1 MRKKRGEF
9 LMNQILY
16 TNDKSGVSSSE
27 MKSIVRFFVVAI
39 IVFALILVG
48 EGVLGLFNRT
58 DEVVVF
64 ACPNLTKEKN
74 GSYVTLNFDGD
85 TRVNKVIYVWDD
97 GMENTYQANAKTN
110 FSFEVEI
117 PPGEHMLKTTV
128 VDVNGNKTRYEDIEA
143 AFTENDDATKPQ
155 ITIERKTAKLEI
167 VATDDTELDY
177 FSYQWEG
184 EEEVVVQPSEEDK
197 TTARASIEVEEGSK
211 KITLK
216 AVDKTGNKNLITR
229 KVVASNGPT
238 ISASIADNSFVVNI
252 TDDVEITKIV
262 YTHNEEEKTIDDI
275 PKGTK
280 EYEFKVPLKDGDN
293 YLKIDAYEG
302 GVMTEYKCKKTR

>member
-16 TNDKSGVSSSE
+16 TKDKSGVSSSE

-197 TTARASIEVEEGSK
+197 TTARASIDVEEGSK